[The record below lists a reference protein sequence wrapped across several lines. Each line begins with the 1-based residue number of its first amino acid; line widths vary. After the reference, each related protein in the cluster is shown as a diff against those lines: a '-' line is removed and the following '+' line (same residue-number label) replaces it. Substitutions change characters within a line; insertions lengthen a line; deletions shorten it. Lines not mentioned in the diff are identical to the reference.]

1 MIQIYKHSQFVRS
14 ISKQGWKTN
23 RCNEAYCHVF
33 LYSIIIFCTPIAYI
47 KEKKG
52 VEHSIITNV
61 GTNNLHLI
69 SCRDVNELTRR
80 QLPLLNNRWRFYV
93 IFTNALTLI

>member
-47 KEKKG
+47 KEKKVELAKG

-61 GTNNLHLI
+61 GTNNLFTFNFM
-69 SCRDVNELTRR
+69 SRR
-80 QLPLLNNRWRFYV
+80 KRTDEETAASTQQ
-93 IFTNALTLI
+93 